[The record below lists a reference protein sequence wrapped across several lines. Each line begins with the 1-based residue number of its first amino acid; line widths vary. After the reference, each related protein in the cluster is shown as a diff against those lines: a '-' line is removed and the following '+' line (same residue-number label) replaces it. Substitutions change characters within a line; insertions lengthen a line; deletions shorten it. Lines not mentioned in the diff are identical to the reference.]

1 MRCFLI
7 GKPIYFKLVYEA
19 LNWVGEC
26 WMPWKILVCLFIVV
40 LGLFMFLY
48 GANYYDAMIGWTGV
62 GLFIGGVVLY
72 VVLKLLES
80 LHKKQS

>member
-1 MRCFLI
+1 
-7 GKPIYFKLVYEA
+7 
-19 LNWVGEC
+19 
-26 WMPWKILVCLFIVV
+26 
-40 LGLFMFLY
+40 MFLY